1 MSMNTGLKFEN
12 SDRDSQETV
21 ATASTSPVMLALS
34 TFKHSDRAIDT
45 ALGKASQCKRLVIV
59 YGRNVNL
66 GLYFMESGVGI
77 YPELKEQCEKELL
90 AEFEQQWKE
99 KAETIASR
107 ARTQDIKVVTY
118 VRAGCFTSLCLEV
131 IEKEKPF
138 LVVTTRYRRPAWV
151 KSLFAPPVD
160 YLLSHAGCPVIE
172 A

>member
-1 MSMNTGLKFEN
+1 MNTGFKFEN
-12 SDRDSQETV
+12 SDRDSQGTV

-45 ALGKASQCKRLVIV
+45 ALGKANQCKRLVIV
-59 YGRNVNL
+59 YGRNVNV

-90 AEFEQQWKE
+90 AKFEQQWKE
-99 KAETIASR
+99 KVETIASR

-131 IEKEKPF
+131 IEKEKPSLIVMPQSHRPNWLRELF
-138 LVVTTRYRRPAWV
+138 GSPAGHLVLY
-151 KSLFAPPVD
+151 
-160 YLLSHAGCPVIE
+160 AGCPVIE

>member
-1 MSMNTGLKFEN
+1 MNTGFNFEKP
-12 SDRDSQETV
+12 DGDSQA
-21 ATASTSPVMLALS
+21 ATAIASTSSVMLALS
-34 TFKHSDRAIDT
+34 TFKHSDRAIDI
-45 ALGKASQCKRLVIV
+45 ALERAGQCKRLVIV
-59 YGRNVNL
+59 YGRNVNV

-90 AEFEQQWKE
+90 AKFEQQWKE
-99 KAETIASR
+99 KVETIASR

-138 LVVTTRYRRPAWV
+138 LVVTTRSRRPAWV
-151 KSLFAPPVD
+151 RSLFAPPAD
-160 YLLSHAGCPVIE
+160 YLVLYAGCPVLE